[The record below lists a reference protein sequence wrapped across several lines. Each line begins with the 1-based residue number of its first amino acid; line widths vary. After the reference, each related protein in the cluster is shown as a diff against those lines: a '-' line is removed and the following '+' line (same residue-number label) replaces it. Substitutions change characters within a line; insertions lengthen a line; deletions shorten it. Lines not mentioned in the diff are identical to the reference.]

1 MSQYKPINTPNVGN
15 GDFSNNFSNSEYNPY
30 IPYNEPRQSEFYNKN
45 ARLNTEEINKNRFQ
59 QNNYTNNFSENANR
73 QFSVEQEE
81 SIQYEKRNNYLTIC
95 SKDRDLVQYPK
106 SSNFVIDL
114 QKEYRNITS
123 IELITAIIPD
133 KNNVQSEPFLLLN
146 IKELDVLNDSNNK
159 QISDSFAMLQLTPP
173 TVANT
178 FIQIDKRTFENT
190 TLNFHTPKSRLSRMS
205 ISITDLDGTVFDFGG
220 DGTSDKAN
228 QCFLVFK
235 ITTLDTDRKLLNQR
249 NVY

>member
-1 MSQYKPINTPNVGN
+1 MSNYKPINTPNVGN
-15 GDFSNNFSNSEYNPY
+15 GNFSNNFGDTSVY

-45 ARLNTEEINKNRFQ
+45 TRINTEEANKKRFE
-59 QNNYTNNFSENANR
+59 QNNYTNNFSESANR

-81 SIQYEKRNNYLTIC
+81 NIEYKKRNNYLTIC
-95 SKDRDLVQYPK
+95 SKDRDLTVYPK
-106 SSNFVIDL
+106 SSDFVVDL
-114 QKEYRNITS
+114 QREYRNITS

-146 IKELDVLNDSNNK
+146 VKELDVLNDSNNK

-173 TVANT
+173 TVIDT

-205 ISITDLDGTVFDFGG
+205 ISVTDLDGNIFSFGG
-220 DGTSDKAN
+220 DNTTNKAN
-228 QCFLVFK
+228 QCFFVFK
-235 ITTLDTDRKLLNQR
+235 IVTLDTDRSSLNQR

>member
-1 MSQYKPINTPNVGN
+1 MSNYKPINTPNVGN
-15 GDFSNNFSNSEYNPY
+15 GDFSNNFSINTDTYV
-30 IPYNEPRQSEFYNKN
+30 PYNEQRPSELYNRN

-59 QNNYTNNFSENANR
+59 QNNYMNNFSKDFNR
-73 QFSVEQEE
+73 QLSVEQEE
-81 SIQYEKRNNYLTIC
+81 NIDYQKRNNYLTIC

-205 ISITDLDGTVFDFGG
+205 ISITDLDGVIFDFGG
-220 DGTSDKAN
+220 DNTSDKAN
-228 QCFLVFK
+228 QCTLVFK
-235 ITTLDTDRKLLNQR
+235 IITLDTDRKLLNQR